1 MTPVWIGIHD
11 RVEDV
16 LRSIAQ
22 DNGYFFDLGARVV
35 THGRENI
42 PVDDEGIPRFDDDFV
57 GVFIEGNTEPVPSDV
72 TASKNQSDGIAL
84 WDREVQVH
92 AFIKLKNLDEVDA
105 WLLPAERLKLDV
117 KRAVMGL
124 NNNTRPNRRIKG
136 LKAVLPVAES
146 MNPPS
151 SGELSLNVSVTFEF
165 TYTEAYA

>member
-1 MTPVWIGIHD
+1 MNPVWLGIHD

-22 DNGYFFDLGARVV
+22 DNGYFFDLGERVV

-72 TASKNQSDGIAL
+72 TASKNQSDGVAL

-92 AFIKLKNLDEVDA
+92 AFIRLKNLDEVDA
-105 WLLPAERLKLDV
+105 WLSPAEKLKLDL
-117 KRAVMGL
+117 KRAVMSL
-124 NNNTRPNRRIKG
+124 NKAGVDKRIKG
-136 LKAVLPVAES
+136 LKTVLPVGES
-146 MNPPS
+146 MNPPIP
-151 SGELSLNVSVTFEF
+151 GELSLNVSVNFEF
-165 TYTEAYA
+165 TYTETYT